1 MPALPMI
8 RLEQTTR
15 PSEKLLLILFFVL
28 WFPGSILRH
37 STSAEKENDQEHV
50 NDGHEEMN

>member
-1 MPALPMI
+1 MI

-15 PSEKLLLILFFVL
+15 PSEKLLLILFFFFVL

-37 STSAEKENDQEHV
+37 STSAEKENDQKHV
-50 NDGHEEMN
+50 DDGHQEVK